1 MPFAREKQDLSSEA
15 AGLEGWKAG
24 WVGGR
29 SFLLQSIFTVRG
41 NEANRRQ
48 SETRGGREG
57 GRGRGK
63 EGEGE
68 RRARSW
74 HWAVSEGSETVW
86 YTSACVGSHT
96 FPFSEVQGVV

>member
-15 AGLEGWKAG
+15 AGLEEWKAG

-48 SETRGGREG
+48 SETQGGKGGREGKREG
-57 GRGRGK
+57 GRGREK
-63 EGEGE
+63 
-68 RRARSW
+68 
-74 HWAVSEGSETVW
+74 GSVL
-86 YTSACVGSHT
+86 ALGS
-96 FPFSEVQGVV
+96 V